1 MCASGGAPRECRDWS
16 PRGRKVAATASGH
29 EQNHQLDL
37 LDEALQLLLSSMR
50 PEDLV
55 LQITGIRWVTDRWWI
70 DAVLQ
75 WSGAQPEDKGIGSL
89 AIGVSPR
96 IAAIGPP

>member
-1 MCASGGAPRECRDWS
+1 
-16 PRGRKVAATASGH
+16 
-29 EQNHQLDL
+29 
-37 LDEALQLLLSSMR
+37 MR